1 MYLPNIV
8 LSLSLLIALNVLGAQ
23 NNNSP
28 SPDLTTSTPISV
40 PYQSSFSSYKP
51 YVEEELSSWRALNE
65 QVTGEGPADH
75 SMGNMKGMDH
85 KKMKSMPSGHSMPEM
100 KGMQHD
106 QMEPT
111 PSETPMAPMKG
122 MDHESMKDLPTP
134 TMQPSVK
141 GVSRGPHQEILLAM
155 NDEKM
160 ASKPTSQPAI
170 ENMPHEHNE
179 TKSSAPLITP
189 MAAMDHGSMKDMPN
203 DTGQPSSKGSSE
215 QAHQHQDEHAVS
227 GGAGGAMPL
236 KINKAGPVIKFELI
250 PNAHP
255 IAVHFP
261 IALTLIALLFS
272 LAARVGSRH
281 NLATQLAT
289 VGHWT
294 LWISGVTA
302 TIAAGLGWLA
312 FNSVD
317 HDDAGHAAMLIHR
330 NWAIPTAIGLL
341 LLAMWDVFKS
351 RAHQVMS
358 WFTLIVLTLLS
369 GSVAVTGWLGGEVV
383 YRHGI
388 GVLSLPEIAAG
399 SDSHG
404 HEHGDSDGHSHQHGA
419 STINEES
426 KPVHQH

>member
-1 MYLPNIV
+1 MYLPTMV
-8 LSLSLLIALNVLGAQ
+8 LSLSLLIAFNVLGAQ

-28 SPDLTTSTPISV
+28 SPNLTTSTPINV

-65 QVTGEGPADH
+65 QVTGEGPTDH
-75 SMGNMKGMDH
+75 SMGNMKSMDH
-85 KKMKSMPSGHSMPEM
+85 KRMESMPSGHSMPEM
-100 KGMQHD
+100 KGVQHD
-106 QMEPT
+106 HVEPST
-111 PSETPMAPMKG
+111 SETPMVPMKG
-122 MDHESMKDLPTP
+122 MDHDSMKDMPPPT
-134 TMQPSVK
+134 TQPSVK
-141 GVSRGPHQEILLAM
+141 GVSRGPQQEILLAM

-160 ASKPTSQPAI
+160 TSKHSSKPPI

-179 TKSSAPLITP
+179 TESSSFMTP

-203 DTGQPSSKGSSE
+203 DTGQPSSKESSE
-215 QAHQHQDEHAVS
+215 QAHQHRDEHAVS
-227 GGAGGAMPL
+227 GGAGGATPL
-236 KINKAGPVIKFELI
+236 KINKTGPVIKFELI

-272 LAARVGSRH
+272 LAARIGSRH

-289 VGHWT
+289 VGHWA

-302 TIAAGLGWLA
+302 IIAAGLGWLA

-317 HDDAGHAAMLIHR
+317 HDDSGHAAMLIHR

-351 RAHQVMS
+351 RAHEVMS

-388 GVLSLPEIAAG
+388 GVLSLPEIATG

-404 HEHGDSDGHSHQHGA
+404 HDHGDSDSHRYQHGVSA
-419 STINEES
+419 VIEES
-426 KPVHQH
+426 KPAHQH

>member
-1 MYLPNIV
+1 MYLPNMV
-8 LSLSLLIALNVLGAQ
+8 LSLSLLTAFNAFAAQ
-23 NNNSP
+23 NDHSP
-28 SPDLTTSTPISV
+28 TPDLTTPAAISV
-40 PYQSSFSSYKP
+40 PYQSSFSSYKS
-51 YVEEELSSWRALNE
+51 YAEEELSSWRDLNA
-65 QVTGEGPADH
+65 QVTGGGPADH

-85 KKMKSMPSGHSMPEM
+85 EKMKSMPSGHSMPEI

-106 QMEPT
+106 QIEPST
-111 PSETPMAPMKG
+111 SQTPMAPMKG
-122 MDHESMKDLPTP
+122 MDNESMKNTPLPT
-134 TMQPSVK
+134 TQPSVK
-141 GVSRGPHQEILLAM
+141 GVSRGPQQKILLAM
-155 NDEKM
+155 NDEKIT
-160 ASKPTSQPAI
+160 AKHSSKPPI
-170 ENMPHEHNE
+170 ENIPHEHNE
-179 TKSSAPLITP
+179 TKSAASLIAP

-203 DTGQPSSKGSSE
+203 DTGKPFSKESSE
-215 QAHQHQDEHAVS
+215 QTHQHQDEHAVS
-227 GGAGGAMPL
+227 GGVGGSMPM
-236 KINKAGPVIKFELI
+236 KINKAEPVIKFELI

-261 IALTLIALLFS
+261 IAFTLIALLFS
-272 LAARVGSRH
+272 LAARVGSKH
-281 NLATQLAT
+281 DLAIQFAI
-289 VGHWT
+289 VGHWA

-302 TIAAGLGWLA
+302 IIAASLGWLA

-358 WFTLIVLTLLS
+358 WVTLIVLALLS

-399 SDSHG
+399 NDSHG
-404 HEHGDSDGHSHQHGA
+404 HEHGGSDSYSHQH
-419 STINEES
+419 
-426 KPVHQH
+426 

>member
-1 MYLPNIV
+1 MYLPNMV
-8 LSLSLLIALNVLGAQ
+8 LSLSLLIAFNVLGAQ
-23 NNNSP
+23 NDNSP
-28 SPDLTTSTPISV
+28 TPDLTTPASISV

-51 YVEEELSSWRALNE
+51 YAEEELSSWRDLNE
-65 QVTGEGPADH
+65 QVTGGGPADH

-85 KKMKSMPSGHSMPEM
+85 EKMKSMPSGQSMP
-100 KGMQHD
+100 KVKNMQHEY
-106 QMEPT
+106 MKPT
-111 PSETPMAPMKG
+111 APETSSPPKQG
-122 MDHESMKDLPTP
+122 MDHETINISTS
-134 TMQPSVK
+134 TTQPSVK
-141 GVSRGPHQEILLAM
+141 GISRGPQREILLAM

-160 ASKPTSQPAI
+160 VSKPESKSAI

-179 TKSSAPLITP
+179 TKSSAPLKTP

-203 DTGQPSSKGSSE
+203 DTGKPSSKESSE
-215 QAHQHQDEHAVS
+215 QIHQHQDEHAIS
-227 GGAGGAMPL
+227 GGVGDSMPL
-236 KINKAGPVIKFELI
+236 KIIKAGPVIKFELI

-281 NLATQLAT
+281 NLATQLAI
-289 VGHWT
+289 VGHWS

-302 TIAAGLGWLA
+302 IIAAGLGWLA

-317 HDDAGHAAMLIHR
+317 HDDAGHAAMLLHR

-388 GVLSLPEIAAG
+388 GVRSLPEIASGSGSHEHGG
-399 SDSHG
+399 SDS
-404 HEHGDSDGHSHQHGA
+404 HSHQHGA
-419 STINEES
+419 STINAES
-426 KPVHQH
+426 RPVQQH

>member
-1 MYLPNIV
+1 MYFPNMV
-8 LSLSLLIALNVLGAQ
+8 LSLSLLTAFNVLGAQ
-23 NNNSP
+23 NDNSP
-28 SPDLTTSTPISV
+28 TPDLTTSAPNSV

-65 QVTGEGPADH
+65 QVTGGGHADH

-85 KKMKSMPSGHSMPEM
+85 KKMKSMPSGRSMPEM

-106 QMEPT
+106 QIEPST
-111 PSETPMAPMKG
+111 SETPMAPMKG
-122 MDHESMKDLPTP
+122 MDHESMKDIPAPT
-134 TMQPSVK
+134 TQPSVK
-141 GVSRGPHQEILLAM
+141 GVSRGPQQEILLAM

-160 ASKPTSQPAI
+160 TSKHSSKPAI

-179 TKSSAPLITP
+179 TRSSAPLMTT
-189 MAAMDHGSMKDMPN
+189 MAAMDHGSRKDMPN
-203 DTGQPSSKGSSE
+203 DTGQPSKESSE
-215 QAHQHQDEHAVS
+215 QVHQHQDEHAVS
-227 GGAGGAMPL
+227 GGTGGAMPL

-261 IALTLIALLFS
+261 IALTLFALLFS
-272 LAARVGSRH
+272 FAARIGSRH
-281 NLATQLAT
+281 NLATQLAI
-289 VGHWT
+289 VGHWA

-404 HEHGDSDGHSHQHGA
+404 HEHGDSDSHSHQHGA

>member
-1 MYLPNIV
+1 MYLPNMV
-8 LSLSLLIALNVLGAQ
+8 LSLSLLTAFNVLGAQ
-23 NNNSP
+23 NDNSP
-28 SPDLTTSTPISV
+28 TPDLTTSAPISV
-40 PYQSSFSSYKP
+40 LYQSSFSSYKP

-65 QVTGEGPADH
+65 QVTGGGPADH

-134 TMQPSVK
+134 TTQPSVK
-141 GVSRGPHQEILLAM
+141 GVNRGPQQEILLAM

-160 ASKPTSQPAI
+160 ASTHASKPAI
-170 ENMPHEHNE
+170 ENISREHNE
-179 TKSSAPLITP
+179 TKSSSSFMTP

-203 DTGQPSSKGSSE
+203 DTGQPFFKESSE
-215 QAHQHQDEHAVS
+215 QAHQHQGEHAAS

-255 IAVHFP
+255 VAVHFP

-272 LAARVGSRH
+272 LAARIGSRH
-281 NLATQLAT
+281 NLAPQFAI
-289 VGHWT
+289 VGHWA

-302 TIAAGLGWLA
+302 IIAAGLGWLA

-404 HEHGDSDGHSHQHGA
+404 HEHGDSDSHSHQHGA